1 MSFYTSS
8 ILSEQI
14 DPALSVSNT
23 RAIFKFDGDKVYLSN
38 LRLLNVGGTS
48 TADKDY
54 DYITGALS
62 LIKDIVLSSDG
73 VVLDQLRNV
82 NKYGAL
88 LNFNKPNDSNKSL
101 HRFLTLHNMGYEVG
115 SVKNSDPSGGTE
127 VFIHPPFN
135 AEQTDATE
143 NATAKSWLDL
153 KMLLPILNS
162 VLYLPT
168 QKLKNLELRIDFV
181 SSVFSD
187 QTGTTTPLLIADSMV
202 EGETAQKMVNSFQGA
217 TYVSV
222 EQDNVVIPA
231 IYSATEDSNLLPNKQ
246 QSIKKMLKGFD
257 NKYLNRIAFQKE
269 PGSDTTTL
277 LPASIVAKRNA
288 LSQLYY
294 KEKENLRVNGRQ
306 LDVTG
311 LDSPNK
317 ALANL
322 TDVYGTCNSIAP
334 AWGLGGGSV
343 DKVQTLQGRQD
354 WRSFLV
360 SEYIEDLEVSF
371 ERQGA
376 VGTAQSDANNKTDVY
391 NTSINLIAYGQVRK
405 QLNVMSDGTLMVSYP
420 RE

>member
-334 AWGLGGGSV
+334 DRKSV
-343 DKVQTLQGRQD
+343 V
-354 WRSFLV
+354 
-360 SEYIEDLEVSF
+360 
-371 ERQGA
+371 
-376 VGTAQSDANNKTDVY
+376 
-391 NTSINLIAYGQVRK
+391 
-405 QLNVMSDGTLMVSYP
+405 
-420 RE
+420 